1 MLHWS
6 NSKWIVSK
14 GFFFLSRMATVSKDG
29 TWKIWD
35 IDGEFFI
42 LKLIF
47 GLLLNFLLTFEV
59 HYVPLHLDPS
69 VILYFRLNT

>member
-1 MLHWS
+1 
-6 NSKWIVSK
+6 
-14 GFFFLSRMATVSKDG
+14 MATVSKDG